1 MKGAGGSGGRVIFDR
16 LASHSGESGNTPS
29 HFMLFNR
36 DKLGDRMQPLA
47 RIQTYPISPHDGNE
61 ISLIGYPYLSPILV
75 AWNGYYYFYFPL
87 DWMHPTVYWYPFI
100 LPGGEGR
107 GERNVIQEN
116 IAQWHNPRL
125 NWISVDQDS
134 KVLTAEVTA
143 LRRKEIN
150 HNWRE
155 MFGKDTRQK

>member
-61 ISLIGYPYLSPILV
+61 IKSYRIPVPTGIHSFSLV
-75 AWNGYYYFYFPL
+75 
-87 DWMHPTVYWYPFI
+87 
-100 LPGGEGR
+100 ER
-107 GERNVIQEN
+107 GVE
-116 IAQWHNPRL
+116 
-125 NWISVDQDS
+125 
-134 KVLTAEVTA
+134 
-143 LRRKEIN
+143 
-150 HNWRE
+150 RE
-155 MFGKDTRQK
+155 MSSKKT